1 MSPPSRAG
9 KIQARIDQFLEDRGP
24 PRADLEPFRDLLRL
38 EGEEFVRQACTL
50 VSNRQ
55 PQPADIQRFA
65 NYLSLGTAREFLL
78 WFIAT
83 SEPGRADGSN
93 PAWLAVLTDDILHS
107 LTVADLLHRSGP
119 LFLELCYRRL
129 FGRAAEA
136 AGIAHWAGLLEQ
148 GYRKEFI
155 LWNLLHSEEAQARGS
170 WPAGALALDLWTWS
184 QANVI
189 EILLLDGQ
197 DFLELAYR
205 RLLGRRPDPGAAY
218 WADLIKRGASKPF
231 ILWTILRCPEAL
243 ALQCPPQGV
252 ESLQAWAATQATGP
266 EILLADGAL
275 FLELC
280 YRRVLGRAPDPQG
293 LAYWSD
299 LMEGGDSKEFVLAT
313 MLRCREAKAR
323 QSCAPLQAD
332 ILGKWANA
340 SLPERRVL
348 QSGWRLLK
356 RGLRR
361 GAQLLQTPAAR
372 RTARPAERRSA

>member
-55 PQPADIQRFA
+55 PQPADIQRLA
-65 NYLSLGTAREFLL
+65 NYLSMGTAREFLL

-129 FGRAAEA
+129 FGRPGDA
-136 AGIAHWAGLLEQ
+136 AGIGGWSALLEQ
-148 GYRKEFI
+148 GCRREFI
-155 LWNLLHSEEAQARGS
+155 LWKLLHSEEAQARGN

-205 RLLGRRPDPGAAY
+205 RLLGRRPDPGAAF

-231 ILWTILRCPEAL
+231 ILWTMLRCPEAL
-243 ALQCPPQGV
+243 ALQCPPQ
-252 ESLQAWAATQATGP
+252 ESLEAWAATQVTGP
-266 EILLADGAL
+266 EILLAEGTL

-280 YRRVLGRAPDPQG
+280 YCRVLGRAPDAQG
-293 LAYWSD
+293 LACWSD
-299 LMEGGDSKEFVLAT
+299 LMESGSSKEFILWT
-313 MLRCREAKAR
+313 LLRCPEAQAR
-323 QSCAPLQAD
+323 RSCAPREMD
-332 ILGKWANA
+332 ILDRWANA
-340 SLPERRVL
+340 SLPEKHVPP
-348 QSGWRLLK
+348 SGWRQVK
-356 RGLRR
+356 RRLRR
-361 GAQLLQTPAAR
+361 GAQFFQTLAAR
-372 RTARPAERRSA
+372 RTSPAERRSA

>member
-1 MSPPSRAG
+1 MNPPSRAG

-24 PRADLEPFRDLLRL
+24 PRADLEPFQDLLRL
-38 EGEEFVRQACTL
+38 EGEEFVRHACAL
-50 VSNRQ
+50 VSNEA
-55 PQPADIQRFA
+55 PHPENIQKLA
-65 NYLSLGTAREFLL
+65 TYLRMGTSREFLL
-78 WFIAT
+78 WFIAI

-136 AGIAHWAGLLEQ
+136 AGVAHWAGLLEQ

-155 LWNLLHSEEAQARGS
+155 LWNLLHSEEAQARGN

-189 EILLLDGQ
+189 EILMLDGQ

-205 RLLGRRPDPGAAY
+205 RLLGRRPDPGAAF

-231 ILWTILRCPEAL
+231 ILWTMLRCPEAL
-243 ALQCPPQGV
+243 ALQCPPPGV
-252 ESLQAWAATQATGP
+252 ESLEAWAASQVTVP

-280 YRRVLGRAPDPQG
+280 YRRVLGRAPDSQG
-293 LAYWSD
+293 LAYWSG
-299 LMEGGDSKEFVLAT
+299 LVERGGSKELVLAT
-313 MLRCREAKAR
+313 MLRCPEAQTR
-323 QSCAPLQAD
+323 QSGAPLQAD
-332 ILGKWANA
+332 ILDRWANA
-340 SLPERRVL
+340 SLLEKPVPL
-348 QSGWRLLK
+348 SGWRLAK
-356 RGLRR
+356 RRLRR
-361 GAQLLQTPAAR
+361 GAQFLQRLAAR
-372 RTARPAERRSA
+372 RTSPAERRSA